1 MVTYEEF
8 KEFIVE
14 MAETEMGNRAVVNP
28 VHKNNGLNLDGL
40 IIMSEDSNMVPT
52 IYLNRYYEQ
61 YKEIMDEPDALESIW
76 RGIKEYY
83 YQHLPVN
90 SFDVDSFTDYE
101 KVKGNLR
108 LKLVNYKKNK
118 EWLDDVVFI
127 PFLDLAGVVVVNV
140 KMEKGKVGTIT
151 VTKSHMVEWEKNE
164 EDLLHDAMENMKDD
178 YIIMPMEEIL
188 KERLE
193 ELGIADIEELAELS
207 MYVLYNRQRLL
218 GAGLMMV
225 PNVMR
230 EAAELMGC
238 DNIVIIPSSV
248 HETML
253 LPCEEGK
260 TDFTEMTEIIREV
273 NQNSLEEE
281 EILSDHPYLYCREQD
296 KIVCV
301 CSYNPT
307 IKIERW

>member
-1 MVTYEEF
+1 MIAYEEF
-8 KEFIVE
+8 KQQIME
-14 MAETEMGNRAVVNP
+14 MAETEIGSRAVINP
-28 VHKNNGLNLDGL
+28 VHKNNGVNLDGL
-40 IIMSEDSNMVPT
+40 IIMSEDSNMIPT
-52 IYLNRYYEQ
+52 IFLNRYYEQ

-76 RGIKEYY
+76 HDIKECY

-90 SFDVDSFTDYE
+90 SFDVDSLTDYE

-108 LKLVNYKKNK
+108 LKLVNYKKNE

-140 KMEKGKVGTIT
+140 KIGKGKVGTIT
-151 VTKSHMVEWEKNE
+151 VTKSHMVEWGKSE
-164 EDLLHDAMENMKDD
+164 EDILHDAMENMKDD
-178 YIIMPMEEIL
+178 YIITPMEEIL
-188 KERLE
+188 KEQLE
-193 ELGIADIEELAELS
+193 ELGIADIAELAELS
-207 MYVLYNRQRLL
+207 MYVLYNRQRLF
-218 GAGLMMV
+218 GAGLVMV

-253 LPCEEGK
+253 IPCEEGQ
-260 TDFTEMTEIIREV
+260 TDFNELKRIIGEV

-281 EILSDHPYLYCREQD
+281 EILSDHPYLYSREQD
-296 KIVCV
+296 KIVCM
-301 CSYNPT
+301 
-307 IKIERW
+307 